1 MNLAPT
7 RCLPLKQQGF
17 WRLAGL
23 CSPSAVTFPGRG
35 GAGSTGV
42 SQGAPCNP
50 CPKTHLEGDEQRV
63 QSSGLLRG
71 GHGLA
76 AGLQLAD
83 GDPADALEGL
93 VGLHLLQGDDE
104 DVALFV
110 FDRLKEDLP
119 QVLDAQQPLCDR
131 VGRWEKAEGQGTSWR
146 HCGSGQL
153 GCACSCLL
161 ETSLP
166 RKAP

>member
-1 MNLAPT
+1 MPPLERT
-7 RCLPLKQQGF
+7 RFLEAGWALLPLCCDLSRPGGSREH
-17 WRLAGL
+17 WW
-23 CSPSAVTFPGRG
+23 FPGEP
-35 GAGSTGV
+35 AALPHST
-42 SQGAPCNP
+42 N
-50 CPKTHLEGDEQRV
+50 THLDGDEQRV

-76 AGLQLAD
+76 AGLQFAD
-83 GDPADALEGL
+83 GNPAHALEGL

-110 FDRLKEDLP
+110 FDGLEEDLP

-131 VGRWEKAEGQGTSWR
+131 VGRQEKAEGQGTSRR
-146 HCGSGQL
+146 HSGSGQL

-161 ETSLP
+161 
-166 RKAP
+166 

>member
-1 MNLAPT
+1 MPPLETTGILEAGWAL
-7 RCLPLKQQGF
+7 LPLCCD
-17 WRLAGL
+17 L
-23 CSPSAVTFPGRG
+23 SGRG
-35 GAGSTGV
+35 EAGSIGV
-42 SQGAPCNP
+42 SQGSPS
-50 CPKTHLEGDEQRV
+50 TDLQGDEQRV
-63 QSSGLLRG
+63 QSRGLLGG

-76 AGLQLAD
+76 ATLQLAD
-83 GDPADALEGL
+83 GHPADALEGL

-110 FDRLKEDLP
+110 FDGLKEDLP

-131 VGRWEKAEGQGTSWR
+131 VGRQEKAEGQGTSQR
-146 HCGSGQL
+146 HGGSGQL
-153 GCACSCLL
+153 RCACVL